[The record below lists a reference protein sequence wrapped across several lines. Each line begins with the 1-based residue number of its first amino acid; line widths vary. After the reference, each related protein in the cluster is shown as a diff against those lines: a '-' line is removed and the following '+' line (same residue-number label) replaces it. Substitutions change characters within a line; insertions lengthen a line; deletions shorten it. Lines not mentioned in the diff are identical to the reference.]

1 MTRGK
6 PPIRTTTTATTTNS
20 AGPAAARIPT
30 LGDAWRAPAAS
41 GGALPSQSVTVV
53 PWDSM
58 AHEGTVDPH
67 RWSPGSWRNFPAA
80 QQAEYPDPA
89 ALDRVLAELSQLP
102 PLAVSWEIVQLR
114 RQLAEAATGLRFVL
128 QGGDCAERFVDCT
141 SSRITNM
148 LKVLLQM
155 SLVLVVGAQRP
166 VIRIGRF
173 AGQYAKP
180 RSANLETRGG
190 VTLPSYR
197 GDLINQPEFTAEAR
211 TPNPQLLLRGY
222 ERAALTLNYIRA
234 LIKGGFAD
242 LHHPEYFDLEWTS
255 HSPFAA
261 EYHRTMETIG
271 ESLQFMESVLGIRAG
286 ETDRID
292 FYTCHEALHLGY
304 ESAQTR
310 TVPRREGFFNLATHF
325 PWVGL
330 RTNHPDGAHI
340 EYLRGIENP
349 VGVKVGAD
357 TTREQM
363 VRWMDVLDPH
373 RQPGRLTLIHRL
385 GVKRIAEALPP
396 LIEAARAAGG
406 SPLWI
411 CDPMHGNTRT
421 TPSGFKTRHFEDIY
435 SEVEQAFDIHNRLG
449 QRLGGLHVEL
459 TGENVTECVG
469 GSRGPSEEDLS
480 RAYESEVDPRLNA
493 EQALELAFLVARKM
507 KSERAGS

>member
-1 MTRGK
+1 
-6 PPIRTTTTATTTNS
+6 
-20 AGPAAARIPT
+20 
-30 LGDAWRAPAAS
+30 
-41 GGALPSQSVTVV
+41 
-53 PWDSM
+53 M
-58 AHEGTVDPH
+58 AHEGTVDRHP
-67 RWSPGSWRNFPAA
+67 WSPGSWRNFPAA
-80 QQAEYPDPA
+80 QQPEYPDPA
-89 ALDRVLAELSQLP
+89 ALRRVLAELGQLP

-114 RQLAEAATGLRFVL
+114 RQLAEAAAGTRFVL

-141 SSRITNM
+141 SSRIANM

-155 SLVLVVGAQRP
+155 SLVLVVGARRP

-190 VTLPSYR
+190 ATLPSYR
-197 GDLINQPEFTAEAR
+197 GDLINRPEFALEAR
-211 TPNPQLLLRGY
+211 TPDPQLLLRGY

-242 LHHPEYFDLEWTS
+242 LHHPEYFDLEWTGQ
-255 HSPFAA
+255 SPFAA
-261 EYHRTMETIG
+261 EYRRTMETIG

-310 TVPRREGFFNLATHF
+310 EVPRREGFFNLATHF

-349 VGVKVGAD
+349 VAVKVGAD
-357 TTREQM
+357 TTAEQVM
-363 VRWMDVLDPH
+363 RWMDALDPH

-385 GVKRIAEALPP
+385 GVKRIGDALPR
-396 LIEAARAAGG
+396 LIDAVCAEGG
-406 SPLWI
+406 VPLWI

-435 SEVEQAFDIHNRLG
+435 SEVEQAFDIHSRMG

-469 GSRGPSEEDLS
+469 GSGGPSEADLS
-480 RAYESEVDPRLNA
+480 RAYESEVDPRLNG

-507 KSERAGS
+507 KNERAGR